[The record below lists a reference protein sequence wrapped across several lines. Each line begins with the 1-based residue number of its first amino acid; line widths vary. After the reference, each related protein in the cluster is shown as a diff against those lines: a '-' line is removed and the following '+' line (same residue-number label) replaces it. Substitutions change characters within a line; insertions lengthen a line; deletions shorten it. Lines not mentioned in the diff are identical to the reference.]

1 MSNAPADIKLP
12 MFSENDDP
20 MSNKG
25 LLGERDNA
33 PPTNATS
40 AVEPPK
46 KMWPGKWYT
55 PCPAALQSGAS

>member
-1 MSNAPADIKLP
+1 MANAPADIKLP

-20 MSNKG
+20 MSNKT

-46 KMWPGKWYT
+46 KMWPGELYS
-55 PCPAALQSGAS
+55 PAFAVLQPDAS